1 MTRRE
6 KIIDCLEGIEQG
18 QIKLQEHIQ
27 SYGTS
32 GMSELLYWLCI
43 GIRLLLEKE
52 LRNERRINMKPETKY
67 VWFFGRRLIFRDGKY
82 HGWYNPRKKNI

>member
-6 KIIDCLEGIEQG
+6 RICQCIEGIENG

-27 SYGTS
+27 NYGTS
-32 GMSELLYWLCI
+32 GMSELLGWLCY

-52 LRNERRINMKPETKY
+52 LKS
-67 VWFFGRRLIFRDGKY
+67 
-82 HGWYNPRKKNI
+82 

>member
-1 MTRRE
+1 MSLRKVREVTRRE

-27 SYGTS
+27 NYGTS
-32 GMSELLYWLCI
+32 GMSELLGWLCY

-52 LRNERRINMKPETKY
+52 LKS
-67 VWFFGRRLIFRDGKY
+67 
-82 HGWYNPRKKNI
+82 

>member
-18 QIKLQEHIQ
+18 QIKLQEHVQ
-27 SYGTS
+27 NYGTS
-32 GMSELLYWLCI
+32 GMSELLGWLCC

-52 LRNERRINMKPETKY
+52 LKQ
-67 VWFFGRRLIFRDGKY
+67 
-82 HGWYNPRKKNI
+82 

>member
-18 QIKLQEHIQ
+18 QIKLQEHVQ
-27 SYGTS
+27 NYGVT
-32 GMSELLYWLCI
+32 GMSELLGWLCV

-52 LRNERRINMKPETKY
+52 LKNDKSRNT
-67 VWFFGRRLIFRDGKY
+67 
-82 HGWYNPRKKNI
+82 

>member
-6 KIIDCLEGIEQG
+6 KICQCLEGVENG

-27 SYGTS
+27 NYGVT
-32 GMSELLYWLCI
+32 GMSELLGWLCV

-52 LRNERRINMKPETKY
+52 LKNDKSRNT
-67 VWFFGRRLIFRDGKY
+67 
-82 HGWYNPRKKNI
+82 

>member
-6 KIIDCLEGIEQG
+6 KIVDCLEGIEQG

-27 SYGTS
+27 NYGTS

-43 GIRLLLEKE
+43 G
-52 LRNERRINMKPETKY
+52 
-67 VWFFGRRLIFRDGKY
+67 VRLILEQELKSSEDRLGCK
-82 HGWYNPRKKNI
+82 